1 MDATLGAMPFINY
14 ISTDHN
20 SLRSSLTIS
29 LTVLKMTIASPQ
41 VLSHLAKVKKMPIR
55 EKKNTVIQEWLGE
68 LDQKLGV
75 D

>member
-1 MDATLGAMPFINY
+1 
-14 ISTDHN
+14 
-20 SLRSSLTIS
+20 
-29 LTVLKMTIASPQ
+29 MTIVSPQ
-41 VLSHLAKVKKMPIR
+41 VLSRLAKVKKMPIR

>member
-1 MDATLGAMPFINY
+1 MPFINY
-14 ISTDHN
+14 ISIDYN

-29 LTVLKMTIASPQ
+29 LTVLKMTIVSPQ
-41 VLSHLAKVKKMPIR
+41 VLSRLAKVKKMPIR